1 MNIDKLQKEINIQ
14 VNEEMTIG
22 NYRAYD
28 FRLVRYM
35 GLEPAILLTYLCD
48 QDKFINKSNVGS
60 EFYKQKKYIEF
71 FTGLTSKQQTLAI
84 KKLSQ
89 LEILTVV
96 KKGMPAKNYF
106 RIDYNKVREMKKIVV
121 DEFYGEIE
129 KYDYY
134 KHEFDSDEEILK
146 YANEKAL
153 NNFKSSEPETGSQEN
168 LKDSDINNLE
178 INNLDSFNFN
188 SKELNLKG
196 QHETVVNI
204 TDDNIKNNNIEDKN
218 GIEDSKIF
226 SGKADTSASVLKT
239 PAAEGEEKPKKGKG
253 GLGPLYDEITKRIP
267 VAIYPTLNAAL
278 KTYLKAHLGIR
289 RLPSPEK
296 WEDMIKKLQEYASVE
311 LSGASGKKFMENRA
325 LEIVKKA
332 IDGKDGVPY
341 TDFDD
346 IYDKGLMEPTFELN
360 RDYTKGY

>member
-1 MNIDKLQKEINIQ
+1 MNNVDENGYIIEP
-14 VNEEMTIG
+14 EELNQEYESSQFLM
-22 NYRAYD
+22 
-28 FRLVRYM
+28 
-35 GLEPAILLTYLCD
+35 LTYDILVDKRLSDFQKLLFASITGLCK
-48 QDKFINKSNVGS
+48 QRGYCWASNAYFQKLFNRSQTQVSEGISKLVEYGYLKREIVYKKKEDKNGKIITTKQISFRKLFVVINNADWNTGIPENRNRGIPENRKQIDNPLIDNLTSNNS
-60 EFYKQKKYIEF
+60 ILSKDNKNYIEDN
-71 FTGLTSKQQTLAI
+71 T
-84 KKLSQ
+84 
-89 LEILTVV
+89 
-96 KKGMPAKNYF
+96 
-106 RIDYNKVREMKKIVV
+106 
-121 DEFYGEIE
+121 
-129 KYDYY
+129 
-134 KHEFDSDEEILK
+134 
-146 YANEKAL
+146 
-153 NNFKSSEPETGSQEN
+153 
-168 LKDSDINNLE
+168 
-178 INNLDSFNFN
+178 
-188 SKELNLKG
+188 
-196 QHETVVNI
+196 ETVVNN

-239 PAAEGEEKPKKGKG
+239 PAAEGEEKPKKGSG

-267 VAIYPTLNAAL
+267 AAIYPTLNAAL

>member
-1 MNIDKLQKEINIQ
+1 MNNIDENGYIIEPEELNQEYESSQFLMITYDILVDKRLSNFQKLLFASITGLCKQKGYCWASNAYFQKLFNRSQTQVSEGISKLVEYGYLKREIVYKKKEDKDGKIITTKQ
-14 VNEEMTIG
+14 IS
-22 NYRAYD
+22 
-28 FRLVRYM
+28 FRKLFVV
-35 GLEPAILLTYLCD
+35 
-48 QDKFINKSNVGS
+48 INKADWNTGIPENQNRDIPENQKQIDNPLIDNPTSNNS
-60 EFYKQKKYIEF
+60 ILSKDNKNYIEDN
-71 FTGLTSKQQTLAI
+71 TK
-84 KKLSQ
+84 
-89 LEILTVV
+89 
-96 KKGMPAKNYF
+96 
-106 RIDYNKVREMKKIVV
+106 
-121 DEFYGEIE
+121 
-129 KYDYY
+129 
-134 KHEFDSDEEILK
+134 
-146 YANEKAL
+146 
-153 NNFKSSEPETGSQEN
+153 
-168 LKDSDINNLE
+168 
-178 INNLDSFNFN
+178 
-188 SKELNLKG
+188 
-196 QHETVVNI
+196 TVVNNAG
-204 TDDNIKNNNIEDKN
+204 DDNIKNNLEEDKN
-218 GIEDSKIF
+218 GIENNKIF

-253 GLGPLYDEITKRIP
+253 GLGPLYDIITQRMP
-267 VAIYPTLNAAL
+267 AAIYPTLNAAL

>member
-1 MNIDKLQKEINIQ
+1 MNNIDENGYIIEP
-14 VNEEMTIG
+14 EELNQEYESSQFLM
-22 NYRAYD
+22 
-28 FRLVRYM
+28 
-35 GLEPAILLTYLCD
+35 LTYDILVDKRLSDFQKLLFASITGLCK
-48 QDKFINKSNVGS
+48 QRGYCWASNAYFQKLFNRSQTQVSEGISKLVEYGYLKREIVYKKKEDKDGKIITTKQISFRKLFVVINKADWNTGIPENQNRGIPENQKQIDNPLIDNPTSNNS
-60 EFYKQKKYIEF
+60 ILSKDNKNYIEDN
-71 FTGLTSKQQTLAI
+71 T
-84 KKLSQ
+84 
-89 LEILTVV
+89 
-96 KKGMPAKNYF
+96 
-106 RIDYNKVREMKKIVV
+106 
-121 DEFYGEIE
+121 
-129 KYDYY
+129 
-134 KHEFDSDEEILK
+134 
-146 YANEKAL
+146 
-153 NNFKSSEPETGSQEN
+153 
-168 LKDSDINNLE
+168 
-178 INNLDSFNFN
+178 
-188 SKELNLKG
+188 
-196 QHETVVNI
+196 ETVVNN

-267 VAIYPTLNAAL
+267 ATIYPTLNAAL

>member
-1 MNIDKLQKEINIQ
+1 MNNVDENGYIIEP
-14 VNEEMTIG
+14 EELNQEYESSQFLM
-22 NYRAYD
+22 
-28 FRLVRYM
+28 
-35 GLEPAILLTYLCD
+35 LTYDILVDKRLSDFQKLLFASITGLCK
-48 QDKFINKSNVGS
+48 QRGYCWASNAYFQKLFNRSQTQVSEGISKLVEYGYLKREIVYKKKEDKDGKIITTKQISFRKLFVVINKADWNTGIPENQNRGIPENRKQIDNPLIDNPTSNNS
-60 EFYKQKKYIEF
+60 ILSKDNKNYIEDN
-71 FTGLTSKQQTLAI
+71 T
-84 KKLSQ
+84 
-89 LEILTVV
+89 
-96 KKGMPAKNYF
+96 
-106 RIDYNKVREMKKIVV
+106 
-121 DEFYGEIE
+121 
-129 KYDYY
+129 
-134 KHEFDSDEEILK
+134 
-146 YANEKAL
+146 
-153 NNFKSSEPETGSQEN
+153 
-168 LKDSDINNLE
+168 
-178 INNLDSFNFN
+178 
-188 SKELNLKG
+188 
-196 QHETVVNI
+196 ETVVNN
-204 TDDNIKNNNIEDKN
+204 TDGNIKNNLEDKN

-239 PAAEGEEKPKKGKG
+239 PTAEGEEKPKKGKG

-267 VAIYPTLNAAL
+267 AAIYPTLNAAL

>member
-1 MNIDKLQKEINIQ
+1 MNNVDENGYIIEP
-14 VNEEMTIG
+14 EELNQEYESSQFLM
-22 NYRAYD
+22 
-28 FRLVRYM
+28 
-35 GLEPAILLTYLCD
+35 LTYDILVDKRLSDFQKLLFASITGLCK
-48 QDKFINKSNVGS
+48 QRGYCWASNAYFQKLFNRSQTQVSEGISKLVEYGYLKREIVYKKKEDKDGKIITTKQISFRKLFVVINKADWNTGIPENQNRGIPENQKQIDNPLIDNPTSNNS
-60 EFYKQKKYIEF
+60 ILSKDNKNYIEDN
-71 FTGLTSKQQTLAI
+71 T
-84 KKLSQ
+84 
-89 LEILTVV
+89 
-96 KKGMPAKNYF
+96 
-106 RIDYNKVREMKKIVV
+106 
-121 DEFYGEIE
+121 
-129 KYDYY
+129 
-134 KHEFDSDEEILK
+134 
-146 YANEKAL
+146 
-153 NNFKSSEPETGSQEN
+153 
-168 LKDSDINNLE
+168 
-178 INNLDSFNFN
+178 
-188 SKELNLKG
+188 
-196 QHETVVNI
+196 ETVVNN
-204 TDDNIKNNNIEDKN
+204 TDDNIKNNLEEDKN

>member
-1 MNIDKLQKEINIQ
+1 MNNVDENGYIIEP
-14 VNEEMTIG
+14 EELNQEYESSQFLM
-22 NYRAYD
+22 
-28 FRLVRYM
+28 
-35 GLEPAILLTYLCD
+35 LTYDILVDKRLSDFQKLLFASITGLCK
-48 QDKFINKSNVGS
+48 QRGYCWASNAYFQKLFNRSQTQVSEGISKLVEYGYLKREIVYKKKEDKDGKIITTKQISFRKLFVVINKADWNTGIPENQNRGIPENQKQIDNPLIDNPTSNNS
-60 EFYKQKKYIEF
+60 ILSKDNKNYIEDN
-71 FTGLTSKQQTLAI
+71 T
-84 KKLSQ
+84 
-89 LEILTVV
+89 
-96 KKGMPAKNYF
+96 
-106 RIDYNKVREMKKIVV
+106 
-121 DEFYGEIE
+121 
-129 KYDYY
+129 
-134 KHEFDSDEEILK
+134 
-146 YANEKAL
+146 
-153 NNFKSSEPETGSQEN
+153 
-168 LKDSDINNLE
+168 
-178 INNLDSFNFN
+178 
-188 SKELNLKG
+188 
-196 QHETVVNI
+196 ETVVNN
-204 TDDNIKNNNIEDKN
+204 TDDNIKNNLEDKN

-239 PAAEGEEKPKKGKG
+239 PAADGEEKPKKGKG

-267 VAIYPTLNAAL
+267 VTIYPTLNAAL

>member
-1 MNIDKLQKEINIQ
+1 MNNVDKNGYIIEP
-14 VNEEMTIG
+14 EELNQEYESSQFLM
-22 NYRAYD
+22 
-28 FRLVRYM
+28 
-35 GLEPAILLTYLCD
+35 LTYDILVDKRLSDFQKLLFASITGLCK
-48 QDKFINKSNVGS
+48 QRGYCWAGNAYFQKLFNRSQTQVSEGISKLVEYGYLKREIVYKKKEDKDGKIITTKQISFRKLFVVINKADWNTGIPENQNRGIPENQKQIDNPLIDNPTSNNS
-60 EFYKQKKYIEF
+60 ILSKDNKNYIEDN
-71 FTGLTSKQQTLAI
+71 T
-84 KKLSQ
+84 
-89 LEILTVV
+89 
-96 KKGMPAKNYF
+96 
-106 RIDYNKVREMKKIVV
+106 
-121 DEFYGEIE
+121 
-129 KYDYY
+129 
-134 KHEFDSDEEILK
+134 
-146 YANEKAL
+146 
-153 NNFKSSEPETGSQEN
+153 
-168 LKDSDINNLE
+168 
-178 INNLDSFNFN
+178 
-188 SKELNLKG
+188 
-196 QHETVVNI
+196 ETVVNN

-267 VAIYPTLNAAL
+267 AAIYPTLNAAL

>member
-1 MNIDKLQKEINIQ
+1 MNNVDENGYIIEP
-14 VNEEMTIG
+14 EELNQEYESSQFLM
-22 NYRAYD
+22 
-28 FRLVRYM
+28 
-35 GLEPAILLTYLCD
+35 LTYDILVDKRLSDFQKLLFASITGLCK
-48 QDKFINKSNVGS
+48 QRGYCWASNAYFQKLFNRSQTQVSEGISKLVEYGYLKREIVYKKKEDKDGKIITTKQISFRKLFVVINKVDWNTGIPENQNRGIPENQKQINNPLIDNPTSNNS
-60 EFYKQKKYIEF
+60 ILSKDNKNYIEDN
-71 FTGLTSKQQTLAI
+71 T
-84 KKLSQ
+84 
-89 LEILTVV
+89 
-96 KKGMPAKNYF
+96 
-106 RIDYNKVREMKKIVV
+106 
-121 DEFYGEIE
+121 
-129 KYDYY
+129 
-134 KHEFDSDEEILK
+134 
-146 YANEKAL
+146 
-153 NNFKSSEPETGSQEN
+153 
-168 LKDSDINNLE
+168 
-178 INNLDSFNFN
+178 
-188 SKELNLKG
+188 
-196 QHETVVNI
+196 ETVVNN
-204 TDDNIKNNNIEDKN
+204 TDDNIKNNLEEDKN

-239 PAAEGEEKPKKGKG
+239 PAADGEEKPKKGKG

-267 VAIYPTLNAAL
+267 VEIYPTLNAAL

>member
-1 MNIDKLQKEINIQ
+1 MNNVDENGYIIEP
-14 VNEEMTIG
+14 EELNQEYESSQFLM
-22 NYRAYD
+22 
-28 FRLVRYM
+28 
-35 GLEPAILLTYLCD
+35 LTYDILVDKRLSDFQKLLFASITGLCK
-48 QDKFINKSNVGS
+48 QRGYCWASNAYFQKLFNRSQTQVSEGISKLVEYGYLKREIVYKKKEDKDGKIITTKQISFRKLFVVINKADWNTGIPENQNTGIPENQKQIDNPLIDNPTSNNS
-60 EFYKQKKYIEF
+60 ILSKDNKNYIEDN
-71 FTGLTSKQQTLAI
+71 T
-84 KKLSQ
+84 
-89 LEILTVV
+89 
-96 KKGMPAKNYF
+96 
-106 RIDYNKVREMKKIVV
+106 
-121 DEFYGEIE
+121 
-129 KYDYY
+129 
-134 KHEFDSDEEILK
+134 
-146 YANEKAL
+146 
-153 NNFKSSEPETGSQEN
+153 
-168 LKDSDINNLE
+168 
-178 INNLDSFNFN
+178 
-188 SKELNLKG
+188 
-196 QHETVVNI
+196 ETVVNN
-204 TDDNIKNNNIEDKN
+204 TDDNIKNNLEEDKN

-226 SGKADTSASVLKT
+226 SGRADTSASVLKT

-267 VAIYPTLNAAL
+267 PAIYPTLNAAL

>member
-1 MNIDKLQKEINIQ
+1 MNNIDENGYIIEPEQLNQEYESSFFLMITQDVLLDNRLTDFQKLLYAAITGLCRKNGYCWASNTYFEKLFKKSTDTIIKGITKLVNLGYLKRELVYKKKQLKNGDVEETREVSYRRLYVILNNNTTGISENQNTGGSIKNNTGGSIKNNTEIDNPIIETSINI
-14 VNEEMTIG
+14 
-22 NYRAYD
+22 
-28 FRLVRYM
+28 L
-35 GLEPAILLTYLCD
+35 
-48 QDKFINKSNVGS
+48 
-60 EFYKQKKYIEF
+60 
-71 FTGLTSKQQTLAI
+71 SK
-84 KKLSQ
+84 
-89 LEILTVV
+89 
-96 KKGMPAKNYF
+96 
-106 RIDYNKVREMKKIVV
+106 D
-121 DEFYGEIE
+121 
-129 KYDYY
+129 
-134 KHEFDSDEEILK
+134 
-146 YANEKAL
+146 
-153 NNFKSSEPETGSQEN
+153 
-168 LKDSDINNLE
+168 NNLSE
-178 INNLDSFNFN
+178 DNT
-188 SKELNLKG
+188 K
-196 QHETVVNI
+196 TVVNN
-204 TDDNIKNNNIEDKN
+204 TDDNIKNNLEDKN

-267 VAIYPTLNAAL
+267 AAIYPTLNAAL